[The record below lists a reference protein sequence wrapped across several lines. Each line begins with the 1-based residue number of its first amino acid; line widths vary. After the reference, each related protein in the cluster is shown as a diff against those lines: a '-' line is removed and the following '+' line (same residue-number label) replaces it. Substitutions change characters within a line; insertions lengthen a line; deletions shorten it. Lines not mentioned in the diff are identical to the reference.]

1 VGCSN
6 LLNELIK
13 LVTMMALLQEL
24 PAGESIADW
33 LIDISS
39 GRLPPNLQ
47 QPKKSKAR
55 RQKDNDDAFMS
66 DDEAD
71 APDVSASTADQ
82 EKARRDILYNHWNMH
97 FKSLGKKKR
106 SLYDAPA
113 PFPFPLEQKRP
124 SFLRQ
129 LKYQIH
135 RLIILSMRNW
145 YTKLLDTVIVIG
157 AVILISIL
165 DGVMEPTL
173 DMDTNNLDYFNIAEP
188 NPPEAMIKEFPK
200 LFEYAIT
207 ANLKI
212 VQ

>member
-1 VGCSN
+1 M
-6 LLNELIK
+6 I
-13 LVTMMALLQEL
+13 LLQEL
-24 PAGESIADW
+24 PPGESIADW

-39 GRLPPNLQ
+39 GRLGPNLQ
-47 QPKKSKAR
+47 QQKKSKAR
-55 RQKDNDDAFMS
+55 QRNEEFMS

-71 APDVSASTADQ
+71 TPDISASTADQ
-82 EKARRDILYNHWNMH
+82 EKSRRDVLYHRWNVH
-97 FKSLGKKKR
+97 FKNLGKKKR

-113 PFPFPLEQKRP
+113 PFPFPSAQKRP

-129 LKYQIH
+129 LKHQIH
-135 RLIILSMRNW
+135 RLIILSIRNW
-145 YTKLLDTVIVIG
+145 YTKLVDTVIVIG

-173 DMDTNNLDYFNIAEP
+173 DMDMNNLDYFNIAEP

-200 LFEYAIT
+200 LFEYAIM